1 MNTTK
6 QITRTIK
13 CWSRFGLFLGKN
25 PREDWVRWPWG
36 CRVKLVGPGIE
47 TCAPWPVFTWPNTSH
62 CHAVQHQRGY
72 DPCMPGFHPGNDGM
86 AVTTNS
92 GILDHSSSRNR
103 PLRWRFFYLC
113 IKEFRIS
120 FSCATVCIV
129 LVASITG
136 WLPHLQLIHMW
147 CWHVLDPNN
156 LCCPMSFCSILFCIF
171 CSVRTMSLAL
181 LARY

>member
-36 CRVKLVGPGIE
+36 WRVKLVGPGIE

-103 PLRWRFFYLC
+103 PLHWRFFYLC

-120 FSCATVCIV
+120 FSCAVYV
-129 LVASITG
+129 LCLLPASLVGCHIFSLFTCDVG
-136 WLPHLQLIHMW
+136 MFWILTTCAAPCLFAAS
-147 CWHVLDPNN
+147 
-156 LCCPMSFCSILFCIF
+156 SFAF
-171 CSVRTMSLAL
+171 SVVSGQCR
-181 LARY
+181 